1 MLSRVCLLAILISSS
16 SCQKPKQVNVAFF
29 LDENDALEELA
40 IKSSTNFINYY
51 AATQYSLTPL
61 IYRIN
66 KNEIFDVGNMACD
79 MLEKGVAAIF
89 GPEQAEANEI
99 IQSVS
104 STVEIPHFQTF
115 WNPNFAAFS
124 KLARSDKG
132 RAFSLNLHPGP
143 TSLSR
148 VFATLVR
155 ENDWKTYTIIYEN
168 DDGLGRVQEV
178 VKAQNPANPPVV
190 YRKLGPGP
198 DHRPVLKKVVASGS
212 VHIILDCDTDHIVD
226 ILLQAKEVKLFE
238 EYHTYLLTSLD
249 ASTVDFSALGDIKT
263 NVSFVQMLNQR
274 MVARVVAN
282 WELVDP
288 RRTLKIPTST
298 VKVKTALL
306 YDALNLFITAYAELE
321 KRQELVVKSL
331 NCYSNQISA
340 HGYRLVDFI
349 AARNAS
355 RGMLVGPM
363 SGPINFNSLGER
375 TSFKMQ
381 IVELKNLRVTG
392 VWDSTKP
399 DVIHSTI
406 TSEDREKELYQQ
418 LKGRTFRVV
427 SRIYP
432 PYLSRK
438 AGVDGSV
445 MSGNSAFEG
454 YGMDLIDGICKL
466 YECNYEFELVPD
478 NNYGKYDPKTK
489 EWNGLIRHLLDRK
502 ADLAICDL
510 TTTYERRKAV
520 DFTNPFMT
528 LGISIL
534 YAKIVKEPPELL
546 AFTNPLSL
554 DVWLY
559 MVTAY
564 MVISMIIFLVARLN
578 PNEWENP
585 HPCNPCP
592 GELENVW
599 DIKNCF
605 WLTMGSIM
613 QQGCD
618 ILPKGIST
626 RMVSG
631 MWWFFTL
638 IMISCYTANLAAFL
652 TQERMGPTIKSAEDL
667 AGQTKIKY
675 GCLQDGS
682 TASFFKDTNITTYH
696 KMWVQ
701 METAE
706 PSVFE
711 KSNDEGVKRVIS
723 SKGKYAFLMES
734 SSIEYEVEKH
744 CELVQVGNRLDTKG
758 YGIAMPTNAAYRTS
772 INQAILKMQE
782 MGELQRLKEKWWKE
796 RNKAN
801 PCKKDEVSSKDSAN
815 ELSLAH
821 VGGVFVVLTGGMC
834 IALMIS
840 VCEFIWHVRKIA
852 VAQRMSLKVVFLQE
866 LRFAMD
872 IWCRQKPANPARSLA
887 DNNRNQTDK

>member
-1 MLSRVCLLAILISSS
+1 MKCLFIFSWNFIPYSNVKYSSGLFLLLVVLPVITAAY
-16 SCQKPKQVNVAFF
+16 KTKQINVAFF
-29 LDENDALEELA
+29 IDEDEPLDELA
-40 IKSSTNFINYY
+40 IKSSANFINYY
-51 AATQYSLTPL
+51 AATQYFLNPL
-61 IYRIN
+61 IYKIKR
-66 KNEIFDVGNMACD
+66 NEISEVGNIACG

-104 STVEIPHFQTF
+104 LILEIPQFQTF
-115 WNPNFAAFS
+115 WNPNFATFS
-124 KLARSDKG
+124 DLAKSDKPMRTHEVFNFNLYPSPKTLS
-132 RAFSLNLHPGP
+132 RAFE
-143 TSLSR
+143 
-148 VFATLVR
+148 TLVR
-155 ENDWKTYTIIYEN
+155 ENDWKSYTIIYES
-168 DDGLGRVQEV
+168 DDGLVRVQEV
-178 VKAQNPANPPVV
+178 LKAQNPNNPPVM

-198 DHRPVLKKVVASGS
+198 DHRPILKEIVASGALQI
-212 VHIILDCDTDHIVD
+212 VLDCDVEHTVD

-249 ASTVDFSALGDIKT
+249 AYTIDFSSLGEIKT
-263 NVSFVQMLNQR
+263 NVSIVRMLEPK
-274 MVARVVAN
+274 MVDKVISN
-282 WELVDP
+282 WELVDMEK
-288 RRTLKIPTST
+288 RLKIPSKQI
-298 VKVKTALL
+298 KVKTALL
-306 YDALNLFITAYAELE
+306 YDALNLFITSYSELE
-321 KRQELVVKSL
+321 QTEELLVKPLS
-331 NCYSNQISA
+331 CDTTEIST
-340 HGYRLVDFI
+340 HGYRLAAFI
-349 AARNAS
+349 ALSNMS
-355 RGMLVGPM
+355 RGMLAGPM
-363 SGPINFNSLGER
+363 SGPLVFNSLGQR
-375 TSFKMQ
+375 ISFKLEVM
-381 IVELKNLRVTG
+381 ELKNQRLRVTG
-392 VWDSTKP
+392 TWDSNNP

-406 TSEDREKELYQQ
+406 TSEDREKEMYRQ

-445 MSGNSAFEG
+445 MSGNNAFEG
-454 YGMDLIDGICKL
+454 YAMDLMDGICKL
-466 YECNYEFELVPD
+466 YECNYAFELVPD

-592 GELENVW
+592 EQLENVW
-599 DIKNCF
+599 NIRNCY
-605 WLTMGSIM
+605 WLTLGSIM

-626 RMVSG
+626 RMVTG

-667 AGQTKIKY
+667 AAQTKIKY
-675 GCLQDGS
+675 GCVKDGA
-682 TASFFKDTNITTYH
+682 TAAFFRDTNVTTYH
-696 KMWVQ
+696 KMWVS

-711 KSNDEGVKRVIS
+711 TTNDDGVKRVIS
-723 SKGKYAFLMES
+723 SKGSYAFLMES
-734 SSIEYEVEKH
+734 SSIEYEIEKH

-758 YGIAMPTNAAYRTS
+758 YGIAMPT
-772 INQAILKMQE
+772 K
-782 MGELQRLKEKWWKE
+782 GEKGQRLSQRAKFGPRRRGFRGSHRRHVHCHDHLGLRIPLAREKNRSQSTSETQGSIFE
-796 RNKAN
+796 RV
-801 PCKKDEVSSKDSAN
+801 EVRYG
-815 ELSLAH
+815 H
-821 VGGVFVVLTGGMC
+821 MV
-834 IALMIS
+834 
-840 VCEFIWHVRKIA
+840 
-852 VAQRMSLKVVFLQE
+852 
-866 LRFAMD
+866 
-872 IWCRQKPANPARSLA
+872 
-887 DNNRNQTDK
+887 QTKTR